1 MTGRVLTDP
10 ADIRSLLDRV
20 RTIAVVGVST
30 DWKRPSSYVMKYL
43 QSRGYRTI
51 PVNPRAAGQVIWGEP
66 VFASLAET
74 PDRYDMIDVF
84 RKSDYVPS
92 IVDEAIRLAAE
103 KGVRAVWMQIGV
115 RHDGAAAKAV
125 AAGLDVVMDRCAKIE
140 YGRHH
145 NELAWGGFNTGI
157 ISAKRPRLRLA

>member
-1 MTGRVLTDP
+1 MTGRILTEP
-10 ADIRSLLDRV
+10 ADIRGLLDRV
-20 RTIAVVGVST
+20 RVIAVVGVST

-51 PVNPRAAGQVIWGEP
+51 PVNPRAAGETIWGEP
-66 VFASLAET
+66 VFATLAEI

-84 RKSDYVPS
+84 RKSDDVPP
-92 IVDEAIRLAAE
+92 IVDEAIRLAPE
-103 KGVRAVWMQIGV
+103 KGIRAVWMQIGV
-115 RHDGAAAKAV
+115 RHEGAAAKAV